1 MTDKS
6 PKPRDPVDMN
16 HPDYSVAEDPTHPFF
31 EGDKSQ
37 AEEESGPNGEEA
49 YKVGPGRPPEQY
61 KYKKGCPSPNPKGR
75 PKKIPTMKLDVKKTL
90 EAALSEKV
98 VITDKDKKVSLTKVA
113 LAIRVLVNQAA
124 KGDRHARRDL
134 FDYAARFGVD
144 LHAKEALE
152 EALGND
158 AQAIADAYVR
168 RHLPAS
174 AEPSPEVHVK
184 APADLLDDDVPRSS
198 LNRAQHTHPHRLRGR
213 CRSNP
218 CSMRTAS
225 PCPLA
230 ISGMFGLNA
239 SAALPG
245 KRNRPDHERAHS
257 PSLS

>member
-1 MTDKS
+1 
-6 PKPRDPVDMN
+6 
-16 HPDYSVAEDPTHPFF
+16 
-31 EGDKSQ
+31 
-37 AEEESGPNGEEA
+37 
-49 YKVGPGRPPEQY
+49 
-61 KYKKGCPSPNPKGR
+61 
-75 PKKIPTMKLDVKKTL
+75 MKLDVKKTL
-90 EAALSEKV
+90 QAALSEKV

-184 APADLLDDDVPRSS
+184 AGRPAGRRCSRD
-198 LNRAQHTHPHRLRGR
+198 RA
-213 CRSNP
+213 
-218 CSMRTAS
+218 
-225 PCPLA
+225 
-230 ISGMFGLNA
+230 
-239 SAALPG
+239 
-245 KRNRPDHERAHS
+245 
-257 PSLS
+257 